1 LLTGGVT
8 LKNFFKKYSY
18 TMFKLFLNQFAIALF
33 GIALFSACSRTE
45 SKALVVVTS
54 IFSVLFYLFLQY
66 AVMWEVGAKDG
77 ISAVARKQSRG
88 LWRGFVIAL
97 IANSINILLAIL
109 VLSGTFAPA
118 ETFAKNMSGA
128 CSLISTFLQGMYA
141 GIMLQPLN
149 GLNLLHYAWMHFA
162 IVVPSVLVCGL
173 AYIFGS
179 FNLHATNILIPKNKD
194 VKNNGRPDKKSLLF
208 SGKNDT
214 EAEEVTDRE
223 DDGDVSGS
231 DL

>member
-1 LLTGGVT
+1 M
-8 LKNFFKKYSY
+8 KAFFSRYSY
-18 TMFKLFLNQFAIALF
+18 TAVKLFLNQFAIALF
-33 GIALFSACSRTE
+33 GIALAPIGYMAKNNVLTICCSVG
-45 SKALVVVTS
+45 A
-54 IFSVLFYLFLQY
+54 ILFYLFLQY
-66 AVMWEVGAKDG
+66 AAMWEVGAKDG

-88 LWRGFVIAL
+88 LWRGLVIAL
-97 IANSINILLAIL
+97 IANSVNILLAIL

-118 ETFAKNMSGA
+118 DTFANNMSVA

-149 GLNLLHYAWMHFA
+149 GLGLLRYAWMHFA
-162 IVVPSVLVCGL
+162 IIVPSVLVCSL
-173 AYIFGS
+173 AYILGS

-208 SGKNDT
+208 SGKNDGDV
-214 EAEEVTDRE
+214 EEETDKE
-223 DDGDVSGS
+223 DNENVSGS